1 MKILV
6 IVLVSLA
13 PLFVSSQEK
22 NVSETLTYDMYL
34 WGDKIGRMTISRTQ
48 HEDGT
53 EKYILNSH
61 AKAKVLWIVRDNSAY
76 METIFKNGKLVSSY
90 QKEMENGKVKR
101 WNRVT
106 YDGSKFVVEGY
117 KGKRNFTEVPA
128 FSVAPI
134 YFKGLKNVTR
144 LLYEAEA
151 DFANVEKINDDTW
164 QFKGS
169 DGSRNV
175 YHIKN
180 GKAESLD
187 FHTSIATVKMLRV
200 Y

>member
-1 MKILV
+1 MLIIL
-6 IVLVSLA
+6 ISLA
-13 PLFVSSQEK
+13 PFIASSQD
-22 NVSETLTYDMYL
+22 NAISETLTYDMYL
-34 WGDKIGRMTISRTQ
+34 WGDKIGRMTISRTLLN
-48 HEDGT
+48 DGT
-53 EKYILNSH
+53 EKYILNSR

-76 METIFKNGKLVSSY
+76 METVFKNGKLFSSY
-90 QKEMENGKVKR
+90 QKEIENEKVKR
-101 WNRVT
+101 WNRVS
-106 YDGSKFVVEGY
+106 YDGSKYVVDGY
-117 KGKRNFTEVPA
+117 KGKRSFTEAPI

-134 YFKGLKNVTR
+134 YFKGLANVQR

-151 DFANVEKINDDTW
+151 DFATVEKIDDTTW